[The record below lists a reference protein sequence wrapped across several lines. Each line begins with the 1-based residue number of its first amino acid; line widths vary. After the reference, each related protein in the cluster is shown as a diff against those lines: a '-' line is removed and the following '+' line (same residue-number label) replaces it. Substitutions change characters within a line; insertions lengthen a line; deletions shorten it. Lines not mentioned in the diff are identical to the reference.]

1 MYTYVD
7 SGCYSEEEFECMCR
21 ACKEGYVR
29 YVHEEFSR

>member
-21 ACKEGYVR
+21 VCKVGYVQ
-29 YVHEEFSR
+29 YVHEEFSP